1 MRIMKLGLTG
11 LAIMAFLTGGPMT
24 AHAASPHDTHHG
36 YHGESNMTMKEVMQ
50 GLNAELKNLTDA
62 IILEDYTAIE
72 QSARG
77 IAHHPPPSEAELK
90 RIFSILGEDSEAFK
104 ACDQAV
110 HDLAAKLARIAEKK
124 NMKDILDTYHAMIVK
139 TVECHA
145 SFKDNISGK
154 KLD

>member
-1 MRIMKLGLTG
+1 MRITKLGLTG
-11 LAIMAFLTGGPMT
+11 LAIIALLTGGPMT
-24 AHAASPHDTHHG
+24 ANAAGPHDTHHG
-36 YHGESNMTMKEVMQ
+36 HHGESNMTMKEVMQ
-50 GLNAELKNLTDA
+50 GLNVELKNLTDA

-77 IAHHPPPSEAELK
+77 IAHHPPPGNTELE

-145 SFKDNISGK
+145 G
-154 KLD
+154 LG